1 MTPQDLF
8 EHLSALNISVERH
21 SHAPLMTVQ
30 DSQSLRGTILGHHS
44 KNLFLKDKKKKLWL
58 VVCHEDLKIDL
69 KALRFRIGAA
79 GLSFASSDLLQDVL
93 GVQPGSV
100 TPFAIVHDVECLVQV
115 VLDINFAKSEQVNFH
130 PLTNTQT
137 LTISGPDL
145 LKFLDHHDHNPIL
158 IDFSKQ
164 PS

>member
-1 MTPQDLF
+1 MTPEDLF
-8 EHLSALNISVERH
+8 ELLSTLNISIKRH
-21 SHAPLMTVQ
+21 NHAPLMTVE
-30 DSQSLRGTILGHHS
+30 DSQNLRGDISGHHS

-58 VVCHEDLKIDL
+58 VVCDEDLKIDL
-69 KALRFRIGAA
+69 KALRLRIGAA
-79 GLSFASSDLLQDVL
+79 GLSFASRELLQDVL

-100 TPFAIVHDVECLVQV
+100 TPFAIVHDCAGQVQV
-115 VLDINFAKSEQVNFH
+115 VLDLKLAQTDQVNFH

-145 LKFLDHHDHNPIL
+145 LKFLTVHNHKPIL
-158 IDFSKQ
+158 IDFFKQ